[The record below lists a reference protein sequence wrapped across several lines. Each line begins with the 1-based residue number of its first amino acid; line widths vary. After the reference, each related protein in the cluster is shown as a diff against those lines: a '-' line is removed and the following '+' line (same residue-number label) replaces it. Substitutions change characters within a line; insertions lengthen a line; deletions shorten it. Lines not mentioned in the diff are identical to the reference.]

1 MSSRYFLSLFLPL
14 LGLSAS
20 HAETITLPKFPGI
33 AFGTPVTADQLDAAA
48 FAEWVD
54 GQEKKIEGTEKE
66 KNRTPAG
73 LICTDTSNP
82 GHASLSFGDSKN
94 PGPRHLRVG
103 FQNALTV
110 GSVIVKDGGALSV
123 LKPGVPYPGDLA
135 HEDHWIAAE
144 RLEMGQPTKGEPGK
158 SDLALWVLPP
168 NTHTRALRFTH
179 VAKLTDTNYEGTL
192 SGAIVA
198 PERLTDEA
206 WKAAAGT
213 STNQQRAKRLI
224 NGQHDG
230 WDAWENQE
238 KGKAPE
244 DSPVIS
250 AEHPEWVTLA
260 WQKPVTLSGLVAIWT
275 GIATAEVQM
284 FVGTEDHN
292 PKDAPESDWK
302 TINIYEGLKH
312 NYATQF
318 WPNRLDFG
326 KEIKT
331 RAIRLRILAA
341 GANATHANNNGGKRA
356 WLGELMA
363 IRSLGK
369 ESLQPSEIQTA
380 DALPKPPIPIRF
392 HLKQAGF
399 VSLVIEKSDR
409 FRVRNLISETWFPAG
424 DNIAWW
430 DGTDDLARD
439 NDAAMHGVYNIPV
452 RFVEPGAYRVR
463 GIVRD
468 AIKPHY
474 EFSIYTT
481 GNPPWNTEDS
491 TGAWLA
497 NHSPPQAAA
506 FVPASQ
512 SPTGKS
518 VVYLGCYVTEG
529 PSGLAWVD
537 PADGKKLGGKKWVGG
552 NWTAAPFLAR
562 DAGSNA
568 IPDTHVYVGST
579 WETDKNSG
587 EAELRLTALTAKGD
601 KPILKLS
608 LGKLEEQSPSA
619 GERTEEMLGGIAV
632 HDGIAVAAMHFQ
644 NKLLFIDAAAGKVI
658 RETAVASP
666 KGIAFDAKG
675 DLFVI
680 SENKLLKFP
689 QGGTQP
695 STVVS
700 TGLENPQAVT
710 TDSQGNIYVSDWG
723 SSHQVKVF
731 NPDGKALRAI
741 GKPGKPSAGKYDPLH
756 MNHPHGIAIDD
767 RQQLW
772 VTEHDYMPKRVSV
785 WSLDGKFVNAFY
797 GPGKYGGGGALDPKD
812 KTKFYY
818 ADEGRGMMEFKLDW
832 TKGSWQLENVLF
844 RRNPDDLKLAF
855 RSGAPEEAIYHE
867 GRRYFTNSYNSS
879 PTGGH
884 GTAYVFIERDGIVR
898 PAAAAGNAVRWD
910 LLKTEPFKSRWPA
923 GMDLNAKKEP
933 DAFFLW
939 SDLNDDAN
947 VQPEEVTFTKA
958 DGGGITVMGDLS
970 ICTSRFDG
978 KAVRFPAAGFTKS
991 GVPFYDFGKT
1001 EILAENVQSPKSSGG
1016 DQAIVGKD
1024 GWSVVT
1030 LGIGPFDGLS
1040 ISGAKNGVAKWS
1052 YPSPWPGLHASHR
1065 APRPNQPGQ
1074 LIGSTRLPGGMIELE
1089 GSDAGPIWAIH
1100 TNHGRIGFF
1109 TQDGIFIGNVFEDMR
1124 GGKSW
1129 KMPVAVRNADLEGLT
1144 LGEEN
1149 FWPTLS
1155 HASDGNVY
1163 LVDGA
1168 RSAIVRLDGLNS
1180 IRRIPDSNINV
1191 SKDELEKSRNWRT
1204 EAEAARQKSLGEG
1217 VMKVAIRPDKP
1228 AVDGKLDEWKSADWV
1243 DIDKSGVKAYF
1254 NANTKPYDV
1263 TGAVSI
1269 AGDRLYAAWKTG
1281 AETPLKNSGEMP
1293 LAPFK
1298 TGDALDLMLG
1308 PGGDRKKPIAGDMRL
1323 LVTIVNKKPM
1333 AMLYRAVVSGTKDA
1347 DKVPFSSPWRT
1358 ITFDKVEDVSSLIEF
1373 SESDG
1378 NYEISI
1384 PLTSL
1389 GIKPTTGAKI
1399 KGDIGVLR
1407 GNGNETTARAYWH
1420 NKATGIVSDVP
1431 DEAML
1436 NPALWGTFEFK

>member
-1 MSSRYFLSLFLPL
+1 MIRHTLPL
-14 LGLSAS
+14 LFLAAPLV
-20 HAETITLPKFPGI
+20 HAEVIKLPDFPGE
-33 AFGTPVTADQLDAAA
+33 AFATPVTAGNIDPDS
-48 FAEWVD
+48 FSEWVD
-54 GQEKKIEGTEKE
+54 GKLAKLETAGSS
-66 KNRTPAG
+66 KNQGPESI
-73 LICTDTSNP
+73 LCTTASNS
-82 GHASLSFGDSKN
+82 GHSTLYFGDAKK
-94 PGPRHLRVG
+94 PGARHLRIG
-103 FQNALTV
+103 FKEAIPV
-110 GSVIVKDGGALSV
+110 GSVLAKDGGAVSV
-123 LKPGVPYPGDLA
+123 LKPQAPYPGDPADDSQWLPA
-135 HEDHWIAAE
+135 QRFENGTPVSSGEEKGNLSLWI
-144 RLEMGQPTKGEPGK
+144 
-158 SDLALWVLPP
+158 LPP
-168 NTHTRALRFTH
+168 GTTTRALRFTH
-179 VAKLTDTNYEGTL
+179 TAKLTDTDYRGSI
-192 SGAIVA
+192 SGVLVS
-198 PERLTDEA
+198 PR
-206 WKAAAGT
+206 
-213 STNQQRAKRLI
+213 RLI
-224 NGQHDG
+224 NEARTATAGASRMNQNAARLLNGEHDG
-230 WDAWENQE
+230 WSAWENQE
-238 KGKAPE
+238 KGKAPA
-244 DSPVIS
+244 DSPVVS
-250 AEHPEWVTLA
+250 ADHPEWVTLS
-260 WQKPVTLSGLVAIWT
+260 WRKPVSLNGLATIWT
-275 GIATAEVQM
+275 GISSADVQT
-284 FVGTEDHN
+284 FVGPEDHN
-292 PKDAPESDWK
+292 PKDAPDGDWND
-302 TINIYEGLKH
+302 IASYGNIRH
-312 NYATQF
+312 NYAAQF
-318 WPNRLDFG
+318 WPNLLAFP
-326 KEIKT
+326 KEVKT
-331 RAIRLRILAA
+331 RAIRVRITAA
-341 GANATHANNNGGKRA
+341 GANLSHANNNGGKRV

-363 IRSLGK
+363 LRDLG
-369 ESLQPSEIQTA
+369 SEPLRPMERVAEDQ
-380 DALPKPPIPIRF
+380 LPKAPIPIRF
-392 HLKQAGF
+392 KLANPGY
-399 VSLVIEKSDR
+399 VSLVIEKPDGL
-409 FRVRNLISETWFPAG
+409 RVRNLVSETYFPAG
-424 DNIAWW
+424 ENTVHW
-430 DGTDDLARD
+430 DGTDDLGRD
-439 NDAAMHGVYNIPV
+439 QDAAMHGVYNIPV
-452 RFVEPGAYRVR
+452 RFVEPGSYRVR

-474 EFSIYTT
+474 EFSVYTT

-506 FVPASQ
+506 FVPAAQ

-537 PADGKKLGGKKWVGG
+537 PADGTKLGGKKWVGG

-562 DAGSNA
+562 DAGQKA
-568 IPDTHVYVGST
+568 DPDTHVYVGST

-587 EAELRLTALTAKGD
+587 EAELRLTALTSKGD
-601 KPILKLS
+601 KPVLKLS

-632 HDGIAVAAMHFQ
+632 HNGIAVAAMHFQ
-644 NKLLFIDAAAGKVI
+644 NKLLFIDVVAGKVTH
-658 RETAVASP
+658 ETTVASP
-666 KGIAFDAKG
+666 KGIAFDARG

-689 QGGTQP
+689 QGGTQS
-695 STVVS
+695 STVIP
-700 TGLENPQAVT
+700 TGLEEPQAIT
-710 TDSQGNIYVSDWG
+710 TDNQGNIYVSDWG

-731 NPDGKALRAI
+731 TPDGKLVRAI
-741 GKPGKPSAGKYDPLH
+741 GKQGKPSAGKYDPLH

-785 WSLDGKFVNAFY
+785 WSLDGNFVNAFY

-867 GRRYFTNSYNSS
+867 GRRYFTNAYNSS

-898 PAAAAGNAVRWD
+898 PTAAAGNAVRWD
-910 LLKTEPFKSRWPA
+910 ILKTEPFKSRWPE

-958 DGGGITVMGDLS
+958 DGGGITVMNDLS
-970 ICTSRFDG
+970 ICTARFDG
-978 KAVRFPAAGFTKS
+978 KAVRFPVTGFTKS
-991 GVPFYDFGKT
+991 GVPLYDFGKT

-1016 DQAIVGKD
+1016 DQALIGKD

-1065 APRPNQPGQ
+1065 APRPSQPGQ

-1100 TNHGRIGFF
+1100 TNHGRMGFF

-1180 IRRIPDSNINV
+1180 IKRLPDSNINV

-1217 VMKVAIRPDKP
+1217 VMKVAIRADKH
-1228 AVDGKLDEWKSADWV
+1228 AVDGKIDEWKSADWV

-1269 AGDRLYAAWKTG
+1269 AEDRLYAAWKTG

-1323 LVTIVNKKPM
+1323 LVTIVNKKPI
-1333 AMLYRAVVSGTKDA
+1333 AMLYRPVVPGTKDA

-1373 SESDG
+1373 AESDG

-1384 PLTSL
+1384 PLASL
-1389 GIKPTTGAKI
+1389 GIKPTSGAKI

-1407 GNGNETTARAYWH
+1407 GNGNETTARVYWH

-1436 NPALWGTFEFK
+1436 NPALWGTLEFK